1 MRRTQGEYD
10 LIADFVTCIRAL
22 FKRLSPPWKLEEQ
35 LNYAHRN
42 VAMFANR
49 CSSSRDIHNFASLK
63 SLATRVELGYEAM
76 MQYRALPMPEES
88 IFPDLA
94 YRPPRTIGKK
104 LAIAVAVLLR

>member
-1 MRRTQGEYD
+1 MRRTQGEYE

-22 FKRLSPPWKLEEQ
+22 FKRLSPPWRLEEQ

-42 VAMFANR
+42 MLPCLQITVHR
-49 CSSSRDIHNFASLK
+49 REIYNFASLK
-63 SLATRVELGYEAM
+63 SLTTRVELGYEAM
-76 MQYRALPMPEES
+76 TQYRALPTPDES

-104 LAIAVAVLLR
+104 PATIAIAG